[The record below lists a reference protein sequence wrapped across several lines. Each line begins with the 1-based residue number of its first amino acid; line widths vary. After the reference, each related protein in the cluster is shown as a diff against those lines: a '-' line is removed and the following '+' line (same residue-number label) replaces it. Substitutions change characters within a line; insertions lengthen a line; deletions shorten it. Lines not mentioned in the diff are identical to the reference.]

1 MDAKKNPRAVAI
13 VNTITKP
20 SKKVDPI
27 RGLRR
32 SGAVH
37 GLLLLIFSQTVDLP
51 ILNWI
56 GSFAQRTCTCSWGH
70 ESLFEYNPQFLFLWQ
85 KCFKELNDVK
95 K

>member
-51 ILNWI
+51 ILN
-56 GSFAQRTCTCSWGH
+56 
-70 ESLFEYNPQFLFLWQ
+70 
-85 KCFKELNDVK
+85 
-95 K
+95 